1 MAVTTTVTKR
11 LETMTEK
18 GQLKADPAQLAV
30 AGELDRV
37 LKGLSAVR
45 PAEKGGRSP
54 RPFCSRRCADIDLGR
69 WFQERYAIPAV
80 EGADDSIVESLAGA
94 GRPPEQE

>member
-1 MAVTTTVTKR
+1 MTTSGKPKDTGKTYGAG
-11 LETMTEK
+11 LACPTCGE
-18 GQLKADPAQLAV
+18 PAAP
-30 AGELDRV
+30 A
-37 LKGLSAVR
+37 
-45 PAEKGGRSP
+45 AEKGGCSP

>member
-1 MAVTTTVTKR
+1 MTTPGNPEDTDKTDSAG
-11 LETMTEK
+11 LACPTCGE
-18 GQLKADPAQLAV
+18 PAAL
-30 AGELDRV
+30 
-37 LKGLSAVR
+37 

-54 RPFCSRRCADIDLGR
+54 RPFCSRHCADIDLGR

-94 GRPPEQE
+94 SRPPEQE

>member
-1 MAVTTTVTKR
+1 MTTSGKPEDTGKTDGAG
-11 LETMTEK
+11 LACPTCGE
-18 GQLKADPAQLAV
+18 PAAP
-30 AGELDRV
+30 
-37 LKGLSAVR
+37 
-45 PAEKGGRSP
+45 PAEKGGRTP

-80 EGADDSIVESLAGA
+80 EGADGSIVESLAGA

>member
-1 MAVTTTVTKR
+1 MTTSGMPEDFSKTDDAGLACPTCG
-11 LETMTEK
+11 E
-18 GQLKADPAQLAV
+18 PAAP
-30 AGELDRV
+30 
-37 LKGLSAVR
+37 

-94 GRPPEQE
+94 AKPPEQE

>member
-1 MAVTTTVTKR
+1 MTTSGMPEDISKID
-11 LETMTEK
+11 
-18 GQLKADPAQLAV
+18 GAGLACPTC
-30 AGELDRV
+30 GE
-37 LKGLSAVR
+37 AAAP

-80 EGADDSIVESLAGA
+80 EGADDSIVESLAGTSNS
-94 GRPPEQE
+94 PERE

>member
-1 MAVTTTVTKR
+1 MTTSGMPEDTSGTDGAG
-11 LETMTEK
+11 LACPICSE
-18 GQLKADPAQLAV
+18 PAAP
-30 AGELDRV
+30 
-37 LKGLSAVR
+37 

-80 EGADDSIVESLAGA
+80 EGSDDSIVESLAGA

>member
-1 MAVTTTVTKR
+1 MTTSGKPEDTGKTDGAG
-11 LETMTEK
+11 LACPTCGE
-18 GQLKADPAQLAV
+18 PAAP
-30 AGELDRV
+30 
-37 LKGLSAVR
+37 
-45 PAEKGGRSP
+45 PAEKGRRSP

>member
-1 MAVTTTVTKR
+1 MMTSGK
-11 LETMTEK
+11 LEDTGKIDSVDLACPTCGE
-18 GQLKADPAQLAV
+18 PAAP
-30 AGELDRV
+30 
-37 LKGLSAVR
+37 

-80 EGADDSIVESLAGA
+80 EGADDSIIESLALA
-94 GRPPEQE
+94 GRAPEQE

>member
-1 MAVTTTVTKR
+1 MTTSGKPEDTGKTD
-11 LETMTEK
+11 
-18 GQLKADPAQLAV
+18 G
-30 AGELDRV
+30 AGFACPTCGE
-37 LKGLSAVR
+37 AAAP

-94 GRPPEQE
+94 GKPPEQA

>member
-1 MAVTTTVTKR
+1 MTKSGMPEDGR
-11 LETMTEK
+11 KQGGTALACPTCGE
-18 GQLKADPAQLAV
+18 PAAP
-30 AGELDRV
+30 
-37 LKGLSAVR
+37 

-54 RPFCSRRCADIDLGR
+54 RPFCSRHCADIDLGR

-94 GRPPEQE
+94 GKPPEQE

>member
-1 MAVTTTVTKR
+1 MTTS
-11 LETMTEK
+11 
-18 GQLKADPAQLAV
+18 
-30 AGELDRV
+30 GELEDTGKRDSV
-37 LKGLSAVR
+37 GLACPTCGG
-45 PAEKGGRSP
+45 PAAPPAGKDGRSP

-94 GRPPEQE
+94 GRPPERE

>member
-1 MAVTTTVTKR
+1 MTTSGKPEDAGKTDGAGLACPTCG
-11 LETMTEK
+11 E
-18 GQLKADPAQLAV
+18 PAAP
-30 AGELDRV
+30 
-37 LKGLSAVR
+37 

-69 WFQERYAIPAV
+69 WFQGRYAIPTV

>member
-1 MAVTTTVTKR
+1 MTKSGKPEDSAKTDSVG
-11 LETMTEK
+11 LACPTCGEPSAAAEEK
-18 GQLKADPAQLAV
+18 
-30 AGELDRV
+30 
-37 LKGLSAVR
+37 S
-45 PAEKGGRSP
+45 GRSP

-69 WFQERYAIPAV
+69 WFQERYAIAAV